1 MFPAI
6 DLGALER
13 YRVPVNWEGAL
24 SDVDPR
30 DREAIPFPRPET
42 EAATGA
48 DIAEIDRLQ
57 EILYAQAKYAL
68 LIVLQGPDSSGKDG
82 TIRRVFSPINPLGA
96 VATSFQKPT
105 PRELAHDFLWR
116 IHKAVPAAG
125 VIGIFNR
132 SHYEDVLVPR
142 VHGLV
147 PAERI
152 EARYRQI
159 NAFEQHLAEN
169 DVIIV
174 KFYLHISKKEQ
185 KSRLEARLKEPTKR
199 WKFSADDLAERKHWD
214 DYISAY
220 ETALQ
225 HCSTNWAPWF
235 IVPADRKWY
244 RDAVVAHIVRATL
257 EAMDLT
263 FPPEMPGL
271 EKVRID

>member
-6 DLGALER
+6 HLGALER
-13 YRVPVNWEGAL
+13 YRVPVEWNGRL

-30 DREAIPFPRPET
+30 EREAIPFSRPET
-42 EAATGA
+42 EAGTAA

-68 LIVLQGPDSSGKDG
+68 LVILQGPDTSGKDG

-96 VATSFQKPT
+96 VATSFKKPT
-105 PRELAHDFLWR
+105 PHELAHDFLWR

-125 VIGIFNR
+125 MIGIFNR

-147 PAERI
+147 PADRI

-159 NAFEQHLAEN
+159 TAFEQHLVEN
-169 DVIIV
+169 DVIIL
-174 KFYLHISKKEQ
+174 KFYLRISNKEQ
-185 KSRLEARLKEPTKR
+185 KSRLEARLKDPTKR

-225 HCSTNWAPWF
+225 RCSTKWAPWF

-244 RDAVVAHIVRATL
+244 RDAVVARIVRATL
-257 EAMDLT
+257 EVMGLT
-263 FPPEMPGL
+263 YQPEMPGL
-271 EKVRID
+271 DKVRID

>member
-13 YRVPVNWEGAL
+13 YRVPVEWKGGL

-30 DREAIPFPRPET
+30 ERKAMPFSRPET
-42 EAATGA
+42 EAATAA
-48 DIAEIDRLQ
+48 DITEIDRLQ

-68 LIVLQGPDSSGKDG
+68 LVVLQGQDTSGKDG
-82 TIRRVFSPINPLGA
+82 TIRRVFSPINPLGT
-96 VATSFQKPT
+96 VATSFKKPT
-105 PRELAHDFLWR
+105 PHELAHDFLWR
-116 IHKAVPAAG
+116 IHKAVPPAG
-125 VIGIFNR
+125 MIGIFNR

-147 PAERI
+147 PADRI

-159 NAFEQHLAEN
+159 NAFEQHLMEN
-169 DVIIV
+169 DLVII

-185 KSRLEARLKEPTKR
+185 KSRLEARLKDPTKR

-220 ETALQ
+220 ETVLQ
-225 HCSTNWAPWF
+225 RCSIKCAPWF

-244 RDAVVAHIVRATL
+244 RNAVVARIVRATL
-257 EAMDLT
+257 EALDLT
-263 FPPEMPGL
+263 YPPEMPGL
-271 EKVRID
+271 DDIRID